1 MTEDILNFYPWKC
14 FWNSVLSNARMLWK
28 SITICRIFII
38 FLLLIWN
45 LKKMFEKIS
54 RCESKPVCSIWRG
67 KAWAFVD
74 GHIFLYFRI
83 LNHFRHFLWTKST
96 LNRISENSQRENSEI
111 VKVFGSNL
119 RGREPVISQSA
130 RRKFSS
136 ATSGKSA
143 WEK

>member
-1 MTEDILNFYPWKC
+1 MKFKKKFVCEKSPAVNPSLFVPFGEEKLELLLTDIFFSIFY
-14 FWNSVLSNARMLWK
+14 FY
-28 SITICRIFII
+28 II
-38 FLLLIWN
+38 FAT
-45 LKKMFEKIS
+45 FSEQ
-54 RCESKPVCSIWRG
+54 
-67 KAWAFVD
+67 
-74 GHIFLYFRI
+74 
-83 LNHFRHFLWTKST
+83 KST
-96 LNRISENSQRENSEI
+96 LNRLSENSQRENSKM